1 VISGF
6 IINPSQQEFSKKRP
20 ESQNIFKKP
29 LDSADEF
36 SPRMNGQGNRFAGME
51 GLRYDL
57 SVVLK
62 QETWKEEPCDEEK
75 IKAIGFR
82 GSSGSSA

>member
-1 VISGF
+1 
-6 IINPSQQEFSKKRP
+6 
-20 ESQNIFKKP
+20 
-29 LDSADEF
+29 
-36 SPRMNGQGNRFAGME
+36 MNGQGNRFAGME